1 MFFQFQLFLS
11 VDLEYYTKMSKRKRS
26 PTTTNNDLLE
36 AEGPR
41 YRLKLS
47 NETGRN
53 ILKRIENLEAYSF
66 SSETHDEIL
75 ELKQKVEDLLTQY
88 NQLLS
93 LPDELAKQQV
103 EIEQLRKENEE
114 LTAKVERL
122 ETKIQNLE
130 LGQVMTVF
138 ERNLAQFVLHPIK
151 EVGEYA
157 DIKYM
162 LECLGKKGEKM
173 DKSAGR
179 NELDE
184 RWNKFQSSNSITW
197 TKAHK
202 NAIVEI
208 RRNRN
213 EEAHSTNFDL
223 DRVIQQITKLYVHR
237 ETECLEI
244 IGMLKKLNHLLVL
257 GVFSCEFKKTV
268 VSFILPGKDGTT
280 LSQLMKWLI
289 KNKSTEEGRAAN
301 QRWDDLAQGKT
312 WTKNH
317 KRALQEMAKLKRD
330 KTTLYEIVDFEESK
344 LHVVDYVKPEL
355 KNQCFE
361 IIDMMKIFPTLSG
374 EQWKLPDKQLK

>member
-1 MFFQFQLFLS
+1 MFFQLFLS
-11 VDLEYYTKMSKRKRS
+11 VVDLEYYTKMPKRKRS
-26 PTTTNNDLLE
+26 PRTTNNSYLFR

-41 YRLKLS
+41 YQLEWLD
-47 NETGRN
+47 ETGRN
-53 ILKRIENLEAYSF
+53 ILKRIENLEAIPF
-66 SSETHDEIL
+66 SSETQGEIL
-75 ELKQKVEDLLTQY
+75 ELKQQVEDLL
-88 NQLLS
+88 NKLS
-93 LPDELAKQQV
+93 TLPDELAKQQA

-114 LTAKVERL
+114 LKAKVECL
-122 ETKIQNLE
+122 ESKIQNLE

-151 EVGEYA
+151 EVGEYTG
-157 DIKYM
+157 IKYM
-162 LECLGKKGEKM
+162 LECLE
-173 DKSAGR
+173 SGR

-184 RWNKFQSSNSITW
+184 RWEKFQSSNKITW

-237 ETECLEI
+237 EKECLEI

-257 GVFSCEFKKTV
+257 GVFSCEFNKTV

-280 LSQLMKWLI
+280 LPQLMKWLI
-289 KNKSTEEGRAAN
+289 KNKSTEEGRAAK

-317 KRALQEMAKLKRD
+317 KRALQEMAELKRD

-344 LHVVDYVKPEL
+344 LHVVDYVKPEF
-355 KNQCFE
+355 KNQCCE

-374 EQWKLPDKQLK
+374 EQWKLPDKQ

>member
-75 ELKQKVEDLLTQY
+75 ELRQKVEDLLTQY
-88 NQLLS
+88 NQLLT
-93 LPDELAKQQV
+93 LPDKLAKQQV

-114 LTAKVERL
+114 LKAKVERL

-173 DKSAGR
+173 DKSDQ

-213 EEAHSTNFDL
+213 EEAHSTTDFDL

-244 IGMLKKLNHLLVL
+244 IGMLKKLNHAFVGIGCVLLR
-257 GVFSCEFKKTV
+257 
-268 VSFILPGKDGTT
+268 I
-280 LSQLMKWLI
+280 
-289 KNKSTEEGRAAN
+289 
-301 QRWDDLAQGKT
+301 
-312 WTKNH
+312 
-317 KRALQEMAKLKRD
+317 
-330 KTTLYEIVDFEESK
+330 
-344 LHVVDYVKPEL
+344 
-355 KNQCFE
+355 
-361 IIDMMKIFPTLSG
+361 
-374 EQWKLPDKQLK
+374 

>member
-1 MFFQFQLFLS
+1 MFFQFQLFFS

-26 PTTTNNDLLE
+26 PRTTNRSYLFE
-36 AEGPR
+36 AERPR
-41 YRLKLS
+41 YQLEWLE
-47 NETGRN
+47 ETGRN
-53 ILKRIENLEAYSF
+53 ILQRIENLEARPF
-66 SSETHDEIL
+66 SSETQGEIL
-75 ELKQKVEDLLTQY
+75 ELKQKVENLLTQY
-88 NQLLS
+88 NHLLT
-93 LPDELAKQQV
+93 LPDKLAKQQA

-114 LTAKVERL
+114 LKAKVERL
-122 ETKIQNLE
+122 ESKIQNLE

-151 EVGEYA
+151 EVGEYVG
-157 DIKYM
+157 IKYM
-162 LECLGKKGEKM
+162 LECLGEKGEDESDQK
-173 DKSAGR
+173 
-179 NELDE
+179 ELDK
-184 RWNKFQSSNSITW
+184 RWNKFQSSNKITW

-208 RRNRN
+208 KRNRN

-223 DRVIQQITKLYVHR
+223 DRAIQQITKLYVHR
-237 ETECLEI
+237 KTECLEI

-257 GVFSCEFKKTV
+257 GVFSCEFKKAV

-280 LSQLMKWLI
+280 LLQLMKWLS

-317 KRALQEMAKLKRD
+317 KRALQEMAELKRD

-344 LHVVDYVKPEL
+344 LHVVDYVKPEF
-355 KNQCFE
+355 KNQCCE

-374 EQWKLPDKQLK
+374 EQWKLPEKQK

>member
-26 PTTTNNDLLE
+26 PTTTTNNLYLLE
-36 AEGPR
+36 VEGPR
-41 YRLKLS
+41 NQLELLDG
-47 NETGRN
+47 TGRN
-53 ILKRIENLEAYSF
+53 VLKRIENLEARPF
-66 SSETHDEIL
+66 SSETHGEIL

-88 NQLLS
+88 NQLLT
-93 LPDELAKQQV
+93 LPDELAKQQA

-114 LTAKVERL
+114 LKAKVECL
-122 ETKIQNLE
+122 ESKIQNLE

-151 EVGEYA
+151 EVGEYTG
-157 DIKYM
+157 IKYM
-162 LECLGKKGEKM
+162 LECLE
-173 DKSAGR
+173 SGR

-184 RWNKFQSSNSITW
+184 RWEKFQSSNKITW

-237 ETECLEI
+237 EKECLEI

-280 LSQLMKWLI
+280 LPQLMKWLI

-344 LHVVDYVKPEL
+344 LHVVDYVKPEF
-355 KNQCFE
+355 KNQCCE

-374 EQWKLPDKQLK
+374 EQWKLPDKQ

>member
-26 PTTTNNDLLE
+26 PTTTTNNDLLE

-53 ILKRIENLEAYSF
+53 ILKRIENLEARPS

-88 NQLLS
+88 NQLLT

-114 LTAKVERL
+114 LKAKVECL
-122 ETKIQNLE
+122 ESKIQNLE

-138 ERNLAQFVLHPIK
+138 ERNLAQFILHPIR
-151 EVGEYA
+151 EVGEHA
-157 DIKYM
+157 GIKYM

-184 RWNKFQSSNSITW
+184 RWDKFQSSNSITW

-244 IGMLKKLNHLLVL
+244 IGMLKKLNHAFVGIGCVLLR
-257 GVFSCEFKKTV
+257 
-268 VSFILPGKDGTT
+268 I
-280 LSQLMKWLI
+280 
-289 KNKSTEEGRAAN
+289 
-301 QRWDDLAQGKT
+301 
-312 WTKNH
+312 
-317 KRALQEMAKLKRD
+317 
-330 KTTLYEIVDFEESK
+330 
-344 LHVVDYVKPEL
+344 
-355 KNQCFE
+355 
-361 IIDMMKIFPTLSG
+361 
-374 EQWKLPDKQLK
+374 